1 MTPINRH
8 LLEDKIRGC
17 IYGSILGDAMGLA
30 TEFMS
35 KREAHAIY
43 GGDTPLSF
51 ASIYQDSHRRKWVPG
66 DFTDDT
72 DQHMMVLASLV
83 SLGKSEGMMLDG
95 VDLGQRLAKWCESG
109 FLTLSKPSLGVGAT
123 VGSVLTHEDFKED
136 PFKAAYSVWEKHGCD
151 LAANG
156 AVMRTGVIGCWA
168 FWDEEVV
175 VRNAVTAA
183 RVTHADPRCV
193 FSSVVVCVLIA
204 RMLREAISDGLPVKP
219 VDAGKQTVAAF
230 PPLKKHNVEQS
241 PRFYLPEDI
250 HPPAQPTIWSRAAAS
265 LPWKPTESQQ
275 WATIFSALADRM
287 KGAGAITFAKLPDQ
301 RGPCP
306 QSYVFPP
313 ADPQCIAHVRAV
325 VNDYKPLL
333 DMYGP
338 DGPAAKW
345 DADIELHCFAPSID
359 ALALD
364 DAPARGYTLKCLG
377 GALFCYTRQ
386 QLPSQK
392 DDTNLESKGSHFKNV
407 MTGLI
412 MEAGDADTNGAVA
425 GALVGCK
432 VGYENLPHD
441 WLDGLKNREWIG
453 ERLNA
458 LLERVFEGLDQGLPS
473 A

>member
-1 MTPINRH
+1 MTQINRH

-123 VGSVLTHEDFKED
+123 VGSVLTHEDFKKD

-204 RMLREAISDGLPVKP
+204 RMLREAISDGMPVKP

-230 PPLKKHNVEQS
+230 PPLKKHN
-241 PRFYLPEDI
+241 
-250 HPPAQPTIWSRAAAS
+250 
-265 LPWKPTESQQ
+265 
-275 WATIFSALADRM
+275 
-287 KGAGAITFAKLPDQ
+287 
-301 RGPCP
+301 
-306 QSYVFPP
+306 
-313 ADPQCIAHVRAV
+313 
-325 VNDYKPLL
+325 
-333 DMYGP
+333 
-338 DGPAAKW
+338 
-345 DADIELHCFAPSID
+345 LHCFAPSID

-386 QLPSQK
+386 QLPLQK
-392 DDTNLESKGSHFKNV
+392 DDTNSESKGSHFKNV

-432 VGYENLPHD
+432 VGYDNLPHD

-453 ERLNA
+453 ERVNA
-458 LLERVFEGLDQGLPS
+458 LLERVFEGLDQGLLS
-473 A
+473 T